1 MPGALSVDRTGCLS
15 PGGFAPRTLRVRRE
29 CCVLC
34 RHAPSTLR
42 VRRVAVLMVLSR
54 QRGQRDLNSCENPRR
69 PRCQEST

>member
-1 MPGALSVDRTGCLS
+1 MPGALSVERTGCLFQS
-15 PGGFAPRTLRVRRE
+15 GLAPRTRASVANFIMS
-29 CCVLC
+29 

-69 PRCQEST
+69 PRRQEST